1 MIILIGAGLSG
12 LLTAYRLKKEGI
24 PFKILEARAR
34 IGGRIN
40 TVVGSDNTP
49 VEMGATWFTDQHQH
63 LHALLNE
70 LGIGYFEQSMA
81 GSVLFQN
88 SPNSPAE
95 AIQIPPQAPS
105 YRISGGTSHLI
116 NTLYAA
122 LDKDDIL
129 LSQEVKEI
137 HFHQTG
143 VEVIAKESFEAS
155 KIVLALPPKLWAQK
169 LSFSPTLPSKLMDTA
184 VLTHTWMEDSIKVAL
199 SYKEPFW
206 EKQKLSGMLFCN
218 TGPVTEFYDH
228 SNHERS
234 TFALCGFVNSYF
246 KRMTYEQRKAS
257 VIMQLQ
263 NAFGVEATSFLDYTE
278 CVWSEEKHTYESS
291 EPELFPHQNNGN
303 PIFKNT
309 FYDDRMIISSAE
321 SAAQSPGYMDGAVY
335 AGNVTAK
342 KLIAAN

>member
-24 PFKILEARAR
+24 PFKILEARER

-49 VEMGATWFTDQHQH
+49 VEMGATWFGTQHQH
-63 LHALLNE
+63 LLALLNE
-70 LGIGYFEQSMA
+70 LGIDYFEQNMD

-129 LSQEVKEI
+129 LNQAVKEI
-137 HFHQTG
+137 RFHQTG
-143 VEVIAKESFEAS
+143 VEVMANETFEAS

-169 LSFSPTLPSKLMDTA
+169 ISFSPPLPSNLMDTA
-184 VLTHTWMEDSIKVAL
+184 VHTHTWMEDSIKVAL

-246 KRMTYEQRKAS
+246 KRLTYEERKAN
-257 VIMQLQ
+257 VITQLQ
-263 NAFGVEATSFLDYTE
+263 NAFGSEATNFIEYTE
-278 CVWSEEKHTYESS
+278 CVWSEEKDTYESS
-291 EPELFPHQNNGN
+291 LVDLFPHQNNGN
-303 PIFKNT
+303 PIFKNA
-309 FYDDRMIISSAE
+309 FYDDRMIISSSE
-321 SAAQSPGYMDGAVY
+321 SAAHSPGYMDGAVY
-335 AGNVTAK
+335 AGNVTSK